1 MAASTTKD
9 SHVSQEDVAYA
20 LLSKGIAYGQ
30 LGETA
35 SAIQCFEALVGRF
48 VESDGEIFQELAAQA
63 FFGKGVAYGQLGET
77 AQALV
82 SFEEI
87 MTRFGTSDNPR
98 LRVFVAKA
106 LVGKSTEQLK
116 EGRPDDAMSTC
127 NELAAKFGA
136 LVDSNDIPF
145 AWHADWSRAKAL
157 AAQGRAIGTMEAL
170 RSLVAGFD
178 PGSRSMVRAM
188 LTLVPDLISQGTTA
202 GDWAEVLSSD
212 PHKAAALQPLV
223 VALRQHAGE
232 VVRAPVE
239 VMEVA
244 ADIRKIMEQR
254 DAATKHVAQ

>member
-1 MAASTTKD
+1 MRYSTGRWVSGDDFFNRAGAQSAGSRRQPHAAFEDVLAASTTKD

-48 VESDGEIFQELAAQA
+48 VESDDEIFQELAAQA

-136 LVDSNDIPF
+136 LVDSNAFPSPGMRIGHGRRLWPPK
-145 AWHADWSRAKAL
+145 AAPQAPWKRSGRWSPGLTL
-157 AAQGRAIGTMEAL
+157 AAGRWYG
-170 RSLVAGFD
+170 
-178 PGSRSMVRAM
+178 
-188 LTLVPDLISQGTTA
+188 QC
-202 GDWAEVLSSD
+202 
-212 PHKAAALQPLV
+212 
-223 VALRQHAGE
+223 
-232 VVRAPVE
+232 
-239 VMEVA
+239 
-244 ADIRKIMEQR
+244 
-254 DAATKHVAQ
+254 